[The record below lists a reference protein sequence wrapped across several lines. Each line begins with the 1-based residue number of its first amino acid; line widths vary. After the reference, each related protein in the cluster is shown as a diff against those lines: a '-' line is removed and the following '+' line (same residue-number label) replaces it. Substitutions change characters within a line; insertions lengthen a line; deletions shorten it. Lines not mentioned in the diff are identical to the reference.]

1 MAAAFDDISESPII
15 MWKAEIRK
23 PKRLNCSFPRKQT
36 TSSQDFEA
44 EKKSAPEH
52 SAKCNLYCTYTCNE
66 VWPKVYCAYL
76 WHREYINHI
85 IYSYSIYIYSIF
97 FIILSYALSI
107 VLFFPPPVRW
117 GLLDFYVSCTPPS
130 PPPPLEVLDRSVP
143 RRTST
148 TEDIPDRTPERLSE
162 DMPDT
167 YARKNVRIYARR
179 YFRIDAM

>member
-1 MAAAFDDISESPII
+1 MAASFDGISESPNI

-23 PKRLNCSFPRKQT
+23 PKRLNCSFPRKQIR
-36 TSSQDFEA
+36 SSQDFEA
-44 EKKSAPEH
+44 EEKSFPEH

-66 VWPKVYCAYL
+66 VWPKVYCVYL

-85 IYSYSIYIYSIF
+85 IYSYSIYILYSLYYS
-97 FIILSYALSI
+97 FICVIYSF
-107 VLFFPPPVRW
+107 VFPPPVRW

-148 TEDIPDRTPERLSE
+148 TEDIQDRTPERLSE

-167 YARKNVRIYARR
+167 YARKNVRISARR